1 MTNPW
6 NPFNLTQEDFIPV
19 TDPITELQEQSAT
32 IRVAELTTAL
42 DNLQT
47 QYKLERQFSQQ
58 ARRKFTDLLTRL
70 VELENNDVNET
81 LVEAGITL
89 PRKKFSFEVKVNA
102 TITVEAYGLDEE
114 DAWNTVDD
122 EGLLDTID
130 LYELE
135 DVEAES
141 SYERAD
147 EIEDEPINLRDFLG
161 R

>member
-1 MTNPW
+1 M
-6 NPFNLTQEDFIPV
+6 

-58 ARRKFTDLLTRL
+58 ARRKFTNLLTRL

-102 TITVEAYGLDEE
+102 TITVEAYGLDED
-114 DAWNTVDD
+114 DAWENLQT
-122 EGLLDTID
+122 EGNLDTID